1 MSKLFRS
8 TSNTGMGSLSAAALV
23 EKADYNSDTRSINF
37 ECWTPVKAG
46 EMEPYDFAY
55 PADVSQELQFPTPV
69 EEEEEFDGGTGS
81 GRDAT
86 GALPIRYDLRR
97 GVRVEYDGNL
107 DPFGFEAAKRSTSDR
122 GDPKPSDQGDKNPG
136 QPVVGEAII
145 YDERLPGIDTPA
157 FENTGFYQVAEPTLI
172 DIATT
177 KIIDSRDPGGDED
190 NITTFSTFFAEISGG
205 KLKMATDATLVDA
218 DDREVQGVFDFKYD
232 EEAEQFG
239 AGTAFLQEEE
249 E

>member
-1 MSKLFRS
+1 VTLDFNSPYVANSDVL
-8 TSNTGMGSLSAAALV
+8 ALV
-23 EKADYNSDTRSINF
+23 EKADYNSDTRSIDF

-55 PADVSQELQFPTPV
+55 PADVSQELRFPTPV
-69 EEEEEFDGGTGS
+69 EEEEEFDGGTGI

-97 GVRVEYDGNL
+97 GVRVEYDGNP

-122 GDPKPSDQGDKNPG
+122 GDPKPSDAGDKDPG
-136 QPVVGEAII
+136 EPIVGEAVT
-145 YDERLPGIDTPA
+145 YDERLPGIDTPT

-177 KIIDSRDPGGDED
+177 KIIDSRDPGGDGD
-190 NITTFSTFFAEISGG
+190 SITTFSTFFAEISDG

-218 DDREVQGVFDFKYD
+218 DDREVQGTFDFKYD
-232 EEAEQFG
+232 ADTEQFG
-239 AGTAFLQEEE
+239 AGTAFLQEEDE
-249 E
+249 